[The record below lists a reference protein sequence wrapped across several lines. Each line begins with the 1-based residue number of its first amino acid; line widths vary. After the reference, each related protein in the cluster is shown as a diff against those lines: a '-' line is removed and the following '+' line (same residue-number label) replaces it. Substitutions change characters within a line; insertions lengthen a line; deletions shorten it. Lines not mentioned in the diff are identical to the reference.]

1 VSNFGIYK
9 RPCPACGTLA
19 PTGIDRCECGYAFE
33 SDATLPEDLALQEE
47 ETFEAYINA
56 RADQAIASVESARA
70 ILAADPKN
78 TDKAA
83 SLLKTV
89 QQALILRDERDA
101 QAIKIA
107 EAKQIALA
115 AHAKLNPAGMDS
127 SAAVLPET
135 DVATAPPEAF
145 KAQQADRAKKIM
157 QAFANTQTRECPCCH
172 TILPVTSALC
182 LCGYHFERH
191 EVLWPSSAERPSPK
205 EPFDHK

>member
-1 VSNFGIYK
+1 MSTSGIYK
-9 RPCPACGTLA
+9 RPCPSCGALA

-47 ETFEAYINA
+47 EMFEAYINA
-56 RADQAIASVESARA
+56 RAEQAIASVESARA
-70 ILAADPKN
+70 TLAADPKN

-83 SLLKTV
+83 SLLKAV

-101 QAIKIA
+101 QTAKIA
-107 EAKQIALA
+107 EAKRIALV
-115 AHAKLNPAGMDS
+115 AHAKLSSAGMGD
-127 SAAVLPET
+127 SAAAVPET
-135 DVATAPPEAF
+135 DASTEPPEAF
-145 KAQQADRAKKIM
+145 KARQADRAKKIM

-172 TILPVTSALC
+172 TILPVTSVLC